1 VANEAH
7 ADEPHLKMERDGDV
21 VILTMNNPR
30 RKNALTPAMIT
41 LMARAWE
48 EIDADDAIRVAIL
61 TGAGSSYC
69 VGGDLADGWMVKG
82 AKESHGSAVV
92 PEGKS
97 VGSVISEGLLL
108 SRYLAKPLI
117 AAVNGPCLGGGCEML
132 QQTDIRVAEEH
143 AVFGLPEAQ
152 LGLIAG
158 AGSTVRLKRQIPYTK
173 AMEMI
178 LTGEPLTAAEA
189 YHFGLV
195 GHVVPTGQSL
205 TKARE
210 LAARVASN
218 GPLAIRNAKAS
229 VINSG
234 WIDEEDARRIER
246 RLVVEVMRSEDAKEG
261 LAAFAAKRPPRFTSR
276 WVPGPASEPWPGI
289 VAVPVLHHD
298 DVLAVSVQDRAKLA
312 AAHQRPAGYPLER
325 PGGPVRRD
333 RVCGRQSEY
342 RERAARFG
350 DVEMIVEETQFGN

>member
-1 VANEAH
+1 VADDSQS
-7 ADEPHLKMERDGDV
+7 DEPQLKVERDGHV
-21 VILTMNNPR
+21 VVLTMNNPR

-41 LMARAWE
+41 LMAQAWD
-48 EIDADDAIRVAIL
+48 EIDADDGIRVAIL
-61 TGAGSSYC
+61 TGEGSSYC
-69 VGGDLADGWMVKG
+69 VGGDLADGWMVRGAKG
-82 AKESHGSAVV
+82 AALV

-97 VGSVISEGLLL
+97 VGSIISEGLLL
-108 SRYLAKPLI
+108 SRSLAKPLI

-132 QQTDIRVAEEH
+132 QQTDIRIAEEH

-205 TKARE
+205 DKARQ
-210 LAARVASN
+210 LAARVAAN

-234 WIDEEDARRIER
+234 WIDEEDARRIEQ
-246 RLVVEVMRSEDAKEG
+246 RLVVEVMRSDDAKEG
-261 LAAFAAKRPPRFTSR
+261 LAAFAAKREPRFI
-276 WVPGPASEPWPGI
+276 G
-289 VAVPVLHHD
+289 
-298 DVLAVSVQDRAKLA
+298 K
-312 AAHQRPAGYPLER
+312 
-325 PGGPVRRD
+325 
-333 RVCGRQSEY
+333 
-342 RERAARFG
+342 
-350 DVEMIVEETQFGN
+350 